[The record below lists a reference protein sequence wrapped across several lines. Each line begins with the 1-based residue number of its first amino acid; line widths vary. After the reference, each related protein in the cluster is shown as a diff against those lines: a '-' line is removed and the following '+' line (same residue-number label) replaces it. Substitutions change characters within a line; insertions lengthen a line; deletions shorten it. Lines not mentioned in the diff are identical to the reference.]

1 MIGGRRWGGQPR
13 STHLVCVEEERIG
26 GKNSASKDLSPISVQ
41 TADKG
46 HDTHTHPHTH
56 HQQTV
61 VNKQE
66 TLATK

>member
-1 MIGGRRWGGQPR
+1 MIGGRRWGGGQPR

-26 GKNSASKDLSPISVQ
+26 GKNSAPKDLSPISVQ

-46 HDTHTHPHTH
+46 HDTHHH